1 MKKIIKLTESEL
13 NSVITKIVE
22 QAAGYDDFQVMY
34 HHGRISLKALI
45 TTLSDLLSVFRSIM
59 TIIDSESLEYNTIV
73 GLLYKAIG
81 IITDINSVMGIVF
94 KDFTDRDVVR
104 KGKLLG
110 RALESYQEKLI
121 TFMDMGEELVTKDML
136 LTKLIELTDIVTI
149 KTKEYA
155 IELANYEKRFKSRID
170 FGKDEPKGNFN

>member
-13 NSVITKIVE
+13 NSVIRKIVE

-81 IITDINSVMGIVF
+81 ITTDINSVMGIVF